1 MNKAELIEKVCKKR
15 NDLRIDMTVEGEGCS
30 FDEKYMFLSESGVYV
45 TDTLYII
52 NIDELD
58 TGSLS
63 RIYKRI
69 TPR

>member
-15 NDLRIDMTVEGEGCS
+15 NDLRIDMTVEGEGWS

-45 TDTLYII
+45 TNTLYII

-69 TPR
+69 TPQ